1 MHLSISIEIL
11 LNAFL
16 FYRLFAFLRNSYEF
30 LMNSFC
36 ISYEFLM
43 KFLCSFLKLYTFW
56 TKVYEVLAKV
66 YEVVKTA

>member
-16 FYRLFAFLRNSYEF
+16 FYRLFAFPYEF